1 MATATATAT
10 APTATLHTGT
20 PSFGA
25 LPSPPPTAQPAPAAG
40 GSIFDKAVCL
50 SVQLR
55 KPSNRRAAD
64 LNKIETDAD
73 KDMLSFGKKLLDCG
87 QWRAIMQVDAE
98 IRKVLKTRGLASQL
112 RSGIYLVPL
121 ATLEEVDTKLQAL
134 IGRREQKIE
143 AFLAAYPGEVEKA
156 RVRLNSQFELADYPD
171 VDRLRA
177 SFGVELQYLNFG
189 VPGTLQGISKALYE
203 RAKQQAHAR
212 WAEASEQ
219 IQLALRQAMQELV
232 ERLTPGADGKKK
244 AFGAGALDKAREF
257 LDTFQ
262 ARNLTG
268 DTAMEQ
274 LVEQAQALLAGADP
288 EKIRSDELF
297 RGELQARFSEIGQQ
311 LDALVIEA
319 PVRKFYLES
328 EPQSEPE
335 SELES
340 SQPQAEGE

>member
-1 MATATATAT
+1 
-10 APTATLHTGT
+10 
-20 PSFGA
+20 
-25 LPSPPPTAQPAPAAG
+25 
-40 GSIFDKAVCL
+40 
-50 SVQLR
+50 
-55 KPSNRRAAD
+55 
-64 LNKIETDAD
+64 
-73 KDMLSFGKKLLDCG
+73 
-87 QWRAIMQVDAE
+87 
-98 IRKVLKTRGLASQL
+98 
-112 RSGIYLVPL
+112 
-121 ATLEEVDTKLQAL
+121 
-134 IGRREQKIE
+134 
-143 AFLAAYPGEVEKA
+143 
-156 RVRLNSQFELADYPD
+156 
-171 VDRLRA
+171 
-177 SFGVELQYLNFG
+177 
-189 VPGTLQGISKALYE
+189 
-203 RAKQQAHAR
+203 
-212 WAEASEQ
+212 
-219 IQLALRQAMQELV
+219 MQELVGRLV